1 LYNKY
6 INKDELNHAR
16 FSQQITWHLTG
27 SLWNFDPE
35 FALPPENVP
44 RELKECDE
52 EKHAESLKK
61 KSQIFT
67 VSMNP
72 RRHVTIYDNAAKI

>member
-1 LYNKY
+1 MAFNGLAV
-6 INKDELNHAR
+6 EL
-16 FSQQITWHLTG
+16 
-27 SLWNFDPE
+27 DPE

-72 RRHVTIYDNAAKI
+72 RRHVTIYDNAAKFSDLQNPRVSTSFLVKWNQR